1 MTQMKKTFKRHTLAG
16 SRACAVA
23 FALATLPLVCGNGE
37 AVGQTPAPA
46 APAPAVPAPASAAPA
61 PAPGVAASNAPQ
73 LSTLAPTP
81 AQPIFGPPASAQPT
95 ETIPEL
101 RAKIQSLQAQLQ
113 RMPTSLAEQQEQQ
126 QIYNELIR
134 TQSQLQQ
141 MEATQGQF
149 SAYRQERDR
158 QAGVSGLEAAAQLN
172 ADPSDPLNPLSAA
185 QRQNRLQ
192 ALNESGLNAGSV
204 AARTDMGA
212 NLTPAEVA
220 MLNEQK
226 EGLLQQYNQIQQTL
240 RALQPGDA
248 ALADN
253 LKQEQATLAA
263 QLRDIDARLAAAPR
277 ASLDAQRAPQGPA
290 ANPFVI
296 PPANQLPQQNF
307 PGGTNNISARMQM
320 VNQAAQ
326 LLRQAGLA
334 QLADYATSEVPRL
347 ADPNFTETKL
357 TPGSWAEGDGLAES
371 RNNPFKQVG
380 AKEIEQIN
388 TKIDD
393 LTAQVQ
399 KLTQTLADVE
409 TQLKLL
415 TRNSII
421 ATQSPEN
428 AALLDAFSPEPSDF
442 APTSPEANPANA
454 GDDAFGPPFDAAIPE
469 SSTQP
474 AATEPALPPIPGEE
488 DIDAPEGSDAP
499 IPEA

>member
-1 MTQMKKTFKRHTLAG
+1 
-16 SRACAVA
+16 
-23 FALATLPLVCGNGE
+23 
-37 AVGQTPAPA
+37 
-46 APAPAVPAPASAAPA
+46 
-61 PAPGVAASNAPQ
+61 
-73 LSTLAPTP
+73 
-81 AQPIFGPPASAQPT
+81 
-95 ETIPEL
+95 
-101 RAKIQSLQAQLQ
+101 
-113 RMPTSLAEQQEQQ
+113 
-126 QIYNELIR
+126 
-134 TQSQLQQ
+134 
-141 MEATQGQF
+141 
-149 SAYRQERDR
+149 AYRQERDR
-158 QAGVSGLEAAAQLN
+158 QAGISGLEAATQAN
-172 ADPSDPLNPLSAA
+172 ADPLDPQNPLAAA

-192 ALNESGLNAGSV
+192 ALNESGLNVGGV

-263 QLRDIDARLAAAPR
+263 QLRDIDARLAAAPK
-277 ASLDAQRAPQGPA
+277 ASLDAQRAPQAPA
-290 ANPFVI
+290 ANPFAI
-296 PPANQLPQQNF
+296 PPANQLPQPNF
-307 PGGTNNISARMQM
+307 HVDGTNNISARMQM

-334 QLADYATSEVPRL
+334 QLANYATSEVPRL
-347 ADPNFTETKL
+347 ADPNFTETRL
-357 TPGSWAEGDGLAES
+357 VPGAWADSDGVADAK
-371 RNNPFKQVG
+371 NNPFKQVG

-393 LTAQVQ
+393 LTAKVQ

-428 AALLDAFSPEPSDF
+428 AALLDAFSP
-442 APTSPEANPANA
+442 
-454 GDDAFGPPFDAAIPE
+454 AAIDQDPMPAPME
-469 SSTQP
+469 AEIDASDAEPDPAVDAIPQSSTVP
-474 AATEPALPPIPGEE
+474 VTPNAPLPPIPGED

-499 IPEA
+499 IPEM

>member
-1 MTQMKKTFKRHTLAG
+1 MTQTQKTFKKHTLVAL
-16 SRACAVA
+16 A
-23 FALATLPLVCGNGE
+23 FAALPVFCSQAE
-37 AVGQTPAPA
+37 AFGQ
-46 APAPAVPAPASAAPA
+46 APAPA
-61 PAPGVAASNAPQ
+61 APGVAASNAPDVAAPIA
-73 LSTLAPTP
+73 APTP
-81 AQPIFGPPASAQPT
+81 APAAQPAFGSAAPASASVALAD
-95 ETIPEL
+95 L
-101 RAKIQSLQAQLQ
+101 RAKVQSLQAQLQ

-126 QIYNELIR
+126 QIYAELLKA
-134 TQSQLQQ
+134 QSQLQQ

-172 ADPSDPLNPLSAA
+172 ADPSDPLNPLTAA
-185 QRQNRLQ
+185 QRQNRFQ
-192 ALNESGLNAGSV
+192 ALGESGLNSGAI

-212 NLTPAEVA
+212 GLTPAEVA

-263 QLRDIDARLAAAPR
+263 QLRDIDARLAAAPK
-277 ASLDAQRAPQGPA
+277 ASLDAQRAPQVPN

-307 PGGTNNISARMQM
+307 PANGTNNISARMQM

-357 TPGSWAEGDGLAES
+357 VPGAWADSDGVAGAK
-371 RNNPFKQVG
+371 NNPFKQID

-421 ATQSPEN
+421 ATQTPEN
-428 AALLDAFSPEPSDF
+428 AALLDAFSPAPIDQEP
-442 APTSPEANPANA
+442 APIDAGLDADIDPAA
-454 GDDAFGPPFDAAIPE
+454 AAIPQ
-469 SSTQP
+469 SSTIP
-474 AATEPALPPIPGEE
+474 APAEAPLPPIPGEE

-499 IPEA
+499 IPEM